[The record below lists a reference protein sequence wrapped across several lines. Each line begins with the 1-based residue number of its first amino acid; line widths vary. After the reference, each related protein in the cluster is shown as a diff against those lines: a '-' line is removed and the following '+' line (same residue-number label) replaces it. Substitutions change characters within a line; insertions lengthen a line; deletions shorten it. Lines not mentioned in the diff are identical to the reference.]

1 MKGRTK
7 LGMGLMK
14 IRQTVRI
21 RIFAA
26 ALLAGLGNGMSRG
39 GTDVWNGGSD
49 SSWDTA
55 ANWSLSAAPEPADDA
70 SFTSPPGVGGLGVS
84 LGVGETANS
93 LTLDDGYSLNGGSL
107 TLTSGA
113 IGVAAG
119 GTAAVNSVLAGTAG
133 LTVNASGTLV
143 LGGQN
148 VFSGAIAIPQG
159 TLSVAS
165 DAAFGASS
173 NAISLGHGGSS
184 GAVQATAAFAT
195 SHNITFNDPQALL
208 VTSGNLLTLNGVLS
222 GDSGSTGS
230 ALAVSG
236 GGELRL
242 TNSNT
247 FSGSVNLSN
256 AILSFAGPDGS
267 VTADLDGINL
277 HVYSGGTLELNDS
290 SALGGIL
297 LAARG
302 DSKTGSIS
310 TAAAP

>member
-107 TLTSGA
+107 TLTS
-113 IGVAAG
+113 
-119 GTAAVNSVLAGTAG
+119 GTAG